1 MHITDSPA
9 FLTLTEAAALLGRG
23 GKRPSTCTVW
33 RWCRKGCRGV
43 SLEYLRLGREI
54 RVTEEALR
62 DFGQRL
68 AQADRVLT
76 TATTATPAQTE
87 RARTDA
93 QRDKAVAEARENL
106 RRRGCIKDG
115 RNA

>member
-43 SLEYLRLGREI
+43 ALEYLRMGREI
-54 RVTEEALR
+54 RVTEDALR

-68 AQADRVLT
+68 AQADRPLT
-76 TATTATPAQTE
+76 ASAAPAPPPTE
-87 RARTDA
+87 RTRTDA
-93 QRDKAVAEARENL
+93 QRERAVAEARENL
-106 RRRGCIKDG
+106 RRRGCLK
-115 RNA
+115 

>member
-1 MHITDSPA
+1 MQCQTPDPTSQ

-23 GKRPSTCTVW
+23 GKRPSTCTIW
-33 RWCRKGCRGV
+33 RWCRRGCRGV
-43 SLEYLRLGREI
+43 FMEYIRMGREI
-54 RVTEEALR
+54 RVTEEALL

-76 TATTATPAQTE
+76 TAPTPAQTE

-106 RRRGCIKDG
+106 RKRGCIK
-115 RNA
+115 

>member
-1 MHITDSPA
+1 MQCPTADQPPLL
-9 FLTLTEAAALLGRG
+9 LTLTEAAARLGRG

-43 SLEYLRLGREI
+43 SLAYLRMGREI

-68 AQADRVLT
+68 AQADRALT
-76 TATTATPAQTE
+76 SAPAAPPAAAPKT
-87 RARTDA
+87 RTDA

-106 RRRGCIKDG
+106 RRRGCLK
-115 RNA
+115 

>member
-1 MHITDSPA
+1 
-9 FLTLTEAAALLGRG
+9 
-23 GKRPSTCTVW
+23 
-33 RWCRKGCRGV
+33 V

-54 RVTEEALR
+54 RVTEEALL

-76 TATTATPAQTE
+76 TAPAAATTE

-106 RRRGCIKDG
+106 RKRGCIK
-115 RNA
+115 